1 MMWNRAF
8 GDYSWTFWVMLA
20 CNVGLLQFLW
30 FKRVRTNPWL
40 LFVLS
45 LGINIG
51 MWIERYVIVVVSLT
65 RDFVPSMWRNV
76 TPTWV
81 DYSLLLGSLGMFFA
95 LMFLFLRVLPAITIF
110 EVEELEHKVEEGKA

>member
-1 MMWNRAF
+1 
-8 GDYSWTFWVMLA
+8 
-20 CNVGLLQFLW
+20 
-30 FKRVRTNPWL
+30 
-40 LFVLS
+40 
-45 LGINIG
+45 
-51 MWIERYVIVVVSLT
+51 VSLT